1 MAVQYYFISDLH
13 IGGDEHL
20 RQCDFEAE
28 LIDFLRRLARE
39 SEETELIVPGDIFGL
54 WELTEVDG
62 PEKLAYLAEQLP
74 ALFEQ
79 FRVTGERIRITFI
92 PGNHDYELACYPEF
106 VEFLAEYNVDLRPDL
121 HLERTVGDDTIWIEH
136 GMQQDSNNR
145 MPDFGNPHANPLGY
159 FVNRYITSTAGR
171 LSGRGRYNW
180 LKDIQSVAPME
191 EIPRWIFSK
200 YFYREMSPF
209 LRYAVVPFLL
219 LFNLSLL
226 YTVVLVA
233 NELGVVRLPVLDDVL
248 FRFGIVGDVVGT
260 IIAVNVVVIVLLTV
274 VSIPLYFFARDA
286 RRTAERFG
294 LLQEVGRTETASPYL
309 KAASEVFD
317 ADPSVAAFVYGHTHR
332 ASLTEVDGRYV
343 VNTGTWLKQLTRVDP
358 PFTLLPSV
366 YRPAYRLSYFR
377 IFSDDGR
384 TVIEYDEVSKES
396 TSELTLLERV
406 FTVGR
411 QSHQEIPRRTVVDR
425 PTSSRSAVNP
435 ISERG

>member
-1 MAVQYYFISDLH
+1 MTTQYYFISDLH

-28 LIDFLRRLARE
+28 LIEFLRRLARE
-39 SEETELIVPGDIFGL
+39 TGETELIVPGDVFGL

-62 PEKLAYLAEQLP
+62 PEKLAYLAEQFP

-106 VEFLAEYNVDLRPDL
+106 VEFLAEYNVDLRPEL

-136 GMQQDSNNR
+136 GMQQDSNNQ
-145 MPDFGNPHANPLGY
+145 MPDFGNPHANPLGF
-159 FVNRYITSTAGR
+159 FVNRHITSTAGR

-200 YFYREMSPF
+200 YFYREMSPL

-219 LFNLSLL
+219 LFNLSVL
-226 YTVVLVA
+226 YTLVLVA
-233 NELGVVRLPVLDDVL
+233 TQLGVVRVSVLDDIL
-248 FRFGIVGDVVGT
+248 FRFGVVGDVVRT
-260 IIAVNVVVIVLLTV
+260 IIAVNVAIIVLLTV
-274 VSIPLYFFARDA
+274 ISIPLYFFVQDA

-294 LLQEVGRTETASPYL
+294 LLQESETGAPRPYL
-309 KAASEVFD
+309 NAANDVFT
-317 ADPSVAAFVYGHTHR
+317 ADPSVAVFLYGHTHR

-358 PFTLLPSV
+358 PLTLLPSV
-366 YRPAYRLSYFR
+366 YYPAYRLSYFR
-377 IFSDDGR
+377 IFPEDGR
-384 TVIEYDEVSKES
+384 TVIEYDEVSKEG
-396 TSELTLLERV
+396 TPELTLLERV

-411 QSHQEIPRRTVVDR
+411 QSRQEIPRRTVVDR
-425 PTSSRSAVNP
+425 STGSYPTDSP